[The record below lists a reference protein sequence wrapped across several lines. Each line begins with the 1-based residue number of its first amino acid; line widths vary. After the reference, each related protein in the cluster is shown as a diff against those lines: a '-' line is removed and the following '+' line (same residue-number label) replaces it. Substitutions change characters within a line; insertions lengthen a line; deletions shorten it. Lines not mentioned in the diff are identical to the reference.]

1 MATKKSTKKSTK
13 KAPSAK
19 KQPILAF
26 VLALI
31 GVVVAC
37 MMFLPAIKIIK
48 FEEETVVS
56 GLLAAFGGEV
66 TKTVSGALGSATVN
80 VGNTLFNV
88 GLFFAF
94 LLPVIFAVVYAV
106 FELLNAKIGRML
118 AILPTLAFI
127 ASAVLFFLG
136 VKLFLGVN
144 GDEGWISLLVAA
156 KAEFKLGVGLI
167 LAGSFSVVGALA
179 GLYTCYV
186 KLVK

>member
-1 MATKKSTKKSTK
+1 MATKKSTK

-26 VLALI
+26 VLALL

-37 MMFLPAIKIIK
+37 MMFLPAIKIGDD
-48 FEEETVVS
+48 TVVS

-144 GDEGWISLLVAA
+144 GGDFIVSKLVAA
-156 KAEFKLGVGLI
+156 KVEFKLGVGLI

>member
-26 VLALI
+26 VLALL

-37 MMFLPAIKIIK
+37 MMFLPAIKIGDD
-48 FEEETVVS
+48 TVVS

-144 GDEGWISLLVAA
+144 GDETWVSLLVAA

-167 LAGSFSVVGALA
+167 LAGIFSVVGALA

>member
-13 KAPSAK
+13 KVSSAK
-19 KQPILAF
+19 KQPIIAL

-37 MMFLPAIKIIK
+37 MMFLPAIKIGDD
-48 FEEETVVS
+48 TVVS

-106 FELLNAKIGRML
+106 FELVNAKIGRML

-144 GDEGWISLLVAA
+144 GDETWVSLLVAA

>member
-1 MATKKSTKKSTK
+1 MATKKSTK

-26 VLALI
+26 VLALL

-37 MMFLPAIKIIK
+37 MMFLPAIKIGDD
-48 FEEETVVS
+48 TVVS

-144 GDEGWISLLVAA
+144 GDETWVSLLVAA

-167 LAGSFSVVGALA
+167 LAGIFSVVGALA

>member
-13 KAPSAK
+13 QTSSAK

-26 VLALI
+26 VLALL

-37 MMFLPAIKIIK
+37 MMFLPAIKIGDD
-48 FEEETVVS
+48 TVVS

-144 GDEGWISLLVAA
+144 GDETWVSLLVAVET
-156 KAEFKLGVGLI
+156 EFKLGVGLI
-167 LAGSFSVVGALA
+167 LAGIFSVVGALA

>member
-1 MATKKSTKKSTK
+1 MATKKSTK

-26 VLALI
+26 VLALL

-37 MMFLPAIKIIK
+37 MMFLPAIKIGDD
-48 FEEETVVS
+48 TVVS

-144 GDEGWISLLVAA
+144 GDETWVSLLVAA
-156 KAEFKLGVGLI
+156 KAEFKLGVGLV

>member
-1 MATKKSTKKSTK
+1 MATKKSTK

-26 VLALI
+26 VLALL

-37 MMFLPAIKIIK
+37 MMFLPAIKIGDD
-48 FEEETVVS
+48 TVVS

-118 AILPTLAFI
+118 AILPTVAFI

-144 GDEGWISLLVAA
+144 LLETQEILV
-156 KAEFKLGVGLI
+156 I
-167 LAGSFSVVGALA
+167 LAHHSTIFVSIVG
-179 GLYTCYV
+179 
-186 KLVK
+186 

>member
-26 VLALI
+26 VLALL

-37 MMFLPAIKIIK
+37 MMFLPAIKIGDD
-48 FEEETVVS
+48 TVVS

-106 FELLNAKIGRML
+106 FELVNAKIGRML

-144 GDEGWISLLVAA
+144 GDETWVSLLVAA

>member
-26 VLALI
+26 VLALL

-37 MMFLPAIKIIK
+37 MMFLPAIKIGDD
-48 FEEETVVS
+48 TVVS

-66 TKTVSGALGSATVN
+66 TKTKAGALGSITVK
-80 VGNTLFNV
+80 VGSTLFNV

-106 FELLNAKIGRML
+106 FELVNAKIGRML

-144 GDEGWISLLVAA
+144 GDETLVSILVTA
-156 KAEFKLGVGLI
+156 KVEFKLGVGLI

>member
-26 VLALI
+26 VLALL

-37 MMFLPAIKIIK
+37 MMFLPAIKIG
-48 FEEETVVS
+48 EDTVVS

-66 TKTVSGALGSATVN
+66 TKTVSGTLGSATVN
-80 VGNTLFNV
+80 VGSTLFNV

-144 GDEGWISLLVAA
+144 GDVDWVSGAVLVES
-156 KAEFKLGVGLI
+156 EFKLGVGLI
-167 LAGSFSVVGALA
+167 LAGIFSVVGALA

>member
-1 MATKKSTKKSTK
+1 MATKKSTK

-26 VLALI
+26 VLALL

-37 MMFLPAIKIIK
+37 MMFLPAIKIGDD
-48 FEEETVVS
+48 TVVS

-144 GDEGWISLLVAA
+144 GDVDWVSGAVLVES
-156 KAEFKLGVGLI
+156 EFKLGVGLV
-167 LAGSFSVVGALA
+167 LAGIFSVVGALA

>member
-26 VLALI
+26 VLALL

-37 MMFLPAIKIIK
+37 MMFLPAIKIG
-48 FEEETVVS
+48 EDTVVS

-144 GDEGWISLLVAA
+144 DDETLVSILVAG

>member
-1 MATKKSTKKSTK
+1 MATKKSTK

-26 VLALI
+26 VLTLL

-37 MMFLPAIKIIK
+37 MMFLPAIKIGDD
-48 FEEETVVS
+48 TVVS

-144 GDEGWISLLVAA
+144 GDETWVSLLVAA

>member
-1 MATKKSTKKSTK
+1 MATKKSTK

-26 VLALI
+26 VLALL

-37 MMFLPAIKIIK
+37 MMFLPAIKIGDD
-48 FEEETVVS
+48 TVVS

-80 VGNTLFNV
+80 VGSTLFNV

-106 FELLNAKIGRML
+106 FELVNAKIGRML
-118 AILPTLAFI
+118 AILPTVAFI

-167 LAGSFSVVGALA
+167 LAGIFSVVGALA

>member
-1 MATKKSTKKSTK
+1 MATKKSTK

-26 VLALI
+26 VLALL

-37 MMFLPAIKIIK
+37 MMFLPAIKIGDD
-48 FEEETVVS
+48 TVVS

-144 GDEGWISLLVAA
+144 GDETWVSLLVAA

-167 LAGSFSVVGALA
+167 LAGIFSVVGALA

-186 KLVK
+186 KLVR

>member
-26 VLALI
+26 VLALL

-37 MMFLPAIKIIK
+37 MMFLPAIKIG
-48 FEEETVVS
+48 EDTVVS

-144 GDEGWISLLVAA
+144 GDETWVSLLVAA
-156 KAEFKLGVGLI
+156 KAEFKLGVGLV

>member
-1 MATKKSTKKSTK
+1 
-13 KAPSAK
+13 
-19 KQPILAF
+19 
-26 VLALI
+26 
-31 GVVVAC
+31 
-37 MMFLPAIKIIK
+37 
-48 FEEETVVS
+48 
-56 GLLAAFGGEV
+56 
-66 TKTVSGALGSATVN
+66 
-80 VGNTLFNV
+80 
-88 GLFFAF
+88 
-94 LLPVIFAVVYAV
+94 
-106 FELLNAKIGRML
+106 ML

-144 GDEGWISLLVAA
+144 GDETWVSLLVAA

>member
-1 MATKKSTKKSTK
+1 MATKKSTK

-26 VLALI
+26 VLALL

-37 MMFLPAIKIIK
+37 MMFLPAIKIG
-48 FEEETVVS
+48 EDTVVS

-167 LAGSFSVVGALA
+167 LAGIFSVVGALA

>member
-1 MATKKSTKKSTK
+1 MATKKSTK

-26 VLALI
+26 VLALL

-37 MMFLPAIKIIK
+37 MMFLPAIKIGDD
-48 FEEETVVS
+48 TVVS

-94 LLPVIFAVVYAV
+94 LLPVILAVVYAV

-167 LAGSFSVVGALA
+167 LAGIFSVVGALA

>member
-1 MATKKSTKKSTK
+1 MATKKSTK

-26 VLALI
+26 VLALL

-37 MMFLPAIKIIK
+37 MMFLPAIKIGDD
-48 FEEETVVS
+48 TVVS

>member
-26 VLALI
+26 VLALL

-37 MMFLPAIKIIK
+37 MMFLPAIKIGDD
-48 FEEETVVS
+48 TVVS

-106 FELLNAKIGRML
+106 FELVNAKIGRML
-118 AILPTLAFI
+118 AILPTVAFI

-144 GDEGWISLLVAA
+144 GDETWVSLLVAVET
-156 KAEFKLGVGLI
+156 EFKLGVGLI
-167 LAGSFSVVGALA
+167 LAGIFSVVGALA
-179 GLYTCYV
+179 GLYTFYV

>member
-1 MATKKSTKKSTK
+1 MATKKSTK

-26 VLALI
+26 VLALL

-37 MMFLPAIKIIK
+37 MMFLPAIKIGDD
-48 FEEETVVS
+48 TVVS

-144 GDEGWISLLVAA
+144 GDETWVSLLVAA

>member
-26 VLALI
+26 VLALL

-37 MMFLPAIKIIK
+37 MMFLPAIKIG
-48 FEEETVVS
+48 EDTVVS

-144 GDEGWISLLVAA
+144 GDETWVSLLVAA

-167 LAGSFSVVGALA
+167 LAGIFSVVGALA

>member
-26 VLALI
+26 VLALL

-37 MMFLPAIKIIK
+37 MMFLPAIKIGDD
-48 FEEETVVS
+48 TVVS

-144 GDEGWISLLVAA
+144 GDETLVSILVTA
-156 KAEFKLGVGLI
+156 KVEFKLGVGLI
-167 LAGSFSVVGALA
+167 LAGIFSVVGALA

>member
-1 MATKKSTKKSTK
+1 MATKKSTK

-26 VLALI
+26 VLALL

-37 MMFLPAIKIIK
+37 MMFLPAIKIGDD
-48 FEEETVVS
+48 TVVS

-144 GDEGWISLLVAA
+144 GDETWVSLLVAA

-167 LAGSFSVVGALA
+167 LAGTFSVVGALA

>member
-26 VLALI
+26 VLALL

-37 MMFLPAIKIIK
+37 MMFLPAIKIG
-48 FEEETVVS
+48 EDTVVS

-144 GDEGWISLLVAA
+144 GDETWVSLLVAA

>member
-26 VLALI
+26 VLALL

-37 MMFLPAIKIIK
+37 MMFLPAIKIG
-48 FEEETVVS
+48 EDTVVS

-66 TKTVSGALGSATVN
+66 TKTVSGTLGSATVN
-80 VGNTLFNV
+80 VGSTLFNV

-167 LAGSFSVVGALA
+167 LAGIFSVVGALA